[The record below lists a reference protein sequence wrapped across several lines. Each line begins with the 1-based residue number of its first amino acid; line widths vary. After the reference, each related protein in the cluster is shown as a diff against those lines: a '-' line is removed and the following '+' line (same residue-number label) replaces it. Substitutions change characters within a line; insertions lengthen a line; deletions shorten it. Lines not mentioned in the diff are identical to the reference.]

1 MKIVLNNTEA
11 AIFAGG
17 KLLIPGTNSISDGSF
32 DEKKGDVKDFVS
44 NGDLTIYDSEKMT
57 DADKKKAVDNITT
70 QENLE
75 ALEKGVKG
83 VDTSKA
89 KKKLDD
95 FEKQLKKQQA

>member
-1 MKIVLNNTEA
+1 MKIVINNTEA

-17 KLLIPGTNSISDGSF
+17 KLLIPGTNVITDGSF
-32 DEKKGDVKDFVS
+32 NDKKDDVKAFVD
-44 NGDLTIYDSEKMT
+44 NGDLSIQDSDKMT
-57 DADKKKAVDNITT
+57 EADKKKAVDNITT
-70 QENLE
+70 QENLD

>member
-1 MKIVLNNTEA
+1 MKIVINNTEA

-17 KLLIPGTNSISDGSF
+17 KLLIPGTNVINEGF
-32 DEKKGDVKDFVS
+32 NEKKDDVKDFVS
-44 NGDLTIYDSEKMT
+44 NGDLTIQDPEKMT

-95 FEKQLKKQQA
+95 FDKQLKKQQA